1 MPSFFTND
9 YQKLI
14 SYLVDARKKRNITQ
28 MQLANAMRIEQTLIS
43 RIERCE
49 RRLDAVEFYHICTLL
64 GVTTEDIYNHFLPRF
79 QAINKVNKPSD
90 EQ

>member
-14 SYLVDARKKRNITQ
+14 SYLVDARKKRSITQ
-28 MQLANAMRIEQTLIS
+28 TQLAEAMRIEQTLIS

-49 RRLDAVEFYHICTLL
+49 RRIDAVEFYHICTLL
-64 GVTTEDIYNHFLPRF
+64 GLTTDEVYRHLTPRF
-79 QAINKVNKPSD
+79 SAIEPVRK
-90 EQ
+90 

>member
-14 SYLVDARKKRNITQ
+14 GYLVDARKKRNITQ
-28 MQLANAMRIEQTLIS
+28 TQLADAMRIEQTLVS

-49 RRLDAVEFYHICTLL
+49 RRLDAVEFYHICSLL
-64 GVTTEDIYNHFLPRF
+64 GVAPDDLYRHLAPRF
-79 QAINKVNKPSD
+79 SAIKPIKK
-90 EQ
+90 